1 MSGSH
6 RHLSAEAMQALLD
19 GELPAREA
27 RRLRGEI
34 DACPRCHAEFEGW
47 QTLFDDLGD
56 LAALQPSAH
65 FRDRV
70 LDQVQAPG
78 RRPALAG
85 LLGRKDERS
94 HATAEE
100 LLDQL
105 DGRLAARSAAR
116 LEAHLQECRTCRTEM
131 EGYHSVVSRLEH
143 LERLAP
149 SPGFGEAVMASVRI
163 QQMAAMAMA
172 PTTRTGRIAAW
183 VRARMPSSSRGWAM
197 ALGVGTAPAVIA
209 ALVIH
214 TVFSFEQVTLGS
226 LISFLGFKLSS
237 AASGMMVWLEGWIGA
252 TPLLTRGMD
261 ALQALGASPSLL
273 AAAAALSSA
282 TVFGAAW
289 VLYRNLIVPSG
300 EEGRYAQVS
309 F

>member
-19 GELPAREA
+19 GDLPGREA
-27 RRLRGEI
+27 RRLRAEI

-56 LAALQPSAH
+56 LATLEPSTH

-70 LDQVQAPG
+70 LDQVRVPD

-85 LLGRKDERS
+85 LLSRKDQKG

-100 LLDQL
+100 LLEQL
-105 DGRLAARSAAR
+105 DGRLAARSATR
-116 LEAHLQECRTCRTEM
+116 LEAHLQQCSACRTEM
-131 EGYHSVVSRLEH
+131 DGLHSVVSRLEG
-143 LERLAP
+143 LDRLAP

-183 VRARMPSSSRGWAM
+183 VRAHLPSSSRGWAV

-226 LISFLGFKLSS
+226 LLSFLGFKLSS
-237 AASGMMVWLEGWIGA
+237 AASGMMAWLEGWVGA
-252 TPLLTRGMD
+252 TPMLTRGLD
-261 ALQALGASPSLL
+261 AVQALGGSPSLL
-273 AAAAALSSA
+273 AAMAVLSSA
-282 TVFGAAW
+282 TVLGAAW

>member
-1 MSGSH
+1 
-6 RHLSAEAMQALLD
+6 MQALLD
-19 GELPAREA
+19 GDLPAREA

-34 DACPRCHAEFEGW
+34 DSCPRCTAEFDGW
-47 QTLFDDLGD
+47 QTLFDDLGE
-56 LAALQPSAH
+56 LAELEPSIH
-65 FRDRV
+65 FQDRV
-70 LDQVQAPG
+70 LGQVQAPA
-78 RRPALAG
+78 RRPAMAG
-85 LLGRKDERS
+85 LLGRKDERT
-94 HATAEE
+94 HATGEE
-100 LLDQL
+100 LLEHL
-105 DGRLAARSAAR
+105 DGRLAARTSTR
-116 LEAHLQECRTCRTEM
+116 IEAHLKECAPCREEM
-131 EGYHSVVSRLEH
+131 EGYHSVVSSLEG
-143 LERLAP
+143 LDRWAP

-172 PTTRTGRIAAW
+172 PTTRSGRFMAW
-183 VRARMPSSSRGWAM
+183 VKDHLPSSSRGWSM

-226 LISFLGFKLSS
+226 LFSFLGFKLSTLFGGM
-237 AASGMMVWLEGWIGA
+237 AAWMEGWVGSSPVL
-252 TPLLTRGMD
+252 TP
-261 ALQALGASPSLL
+261 AVEAVQALGGSPALL
-273 AAAAALSSA
+273 AAVAALCSA